1 MGLYQVRILPYIGA
15 EVSDLQM
22 PKMWSNGAD
31 GKRGRVMKEFED
43 RKEFEKIFES
53 VRNNIKE
60 QIALKG
66 VSMKG
71 SAKGTALSE
80 IISVFDE
87 ELELGIAEE
96 LRKGR
101 GLIRAYYRKYNEVES
116 LEIKRRENEQKLEAQ
131 QKLVN
136 TVSLLT
142 DETLKNAIVAY
153 EALSDRRGRSDAKE
167 IVIAY
172 INAKGREDLTDIIEQ
187 TERSVR

>member
-1 MGLYQVRILPYIGA
+1 
-15 EVSDLQM
+15 
-22 PKMWSNGAD
+22 
-31 GKRGRVMKEFED
+31 MKEFED
-43 RKEFEKIFES
+43 RKELEKIFKV

-60 QIALKG
+60 KITAKG

-80 IISVFDE
+80 IIAVFDE

-116 LEIKRRENEQKLEAQ
+116 LEVKLRENEQKLEAQ
-131 QKLVN
+131 LKLAN

-153 EALSDRRGRSDAKE
+153 EVLSDRRGRSDAKD

-172 INAKGREDLTDIIEQ
+172 INAKGREDLTNIIEQ
-187 TERSVR
+187 TERSSK

>member
-1 MGLYQVRILPYIGA
+1 
-15 EVSDLQM
+15 
-22 PKMWSNGAD
+22 
-31 GKRGRVMKEFED
+31 MKEFED

-187 TERSVR
+187 TEREGE

>member
-1 MGLYQVRILPYIGA
+1 
-15 EVSDLQM
+15 
-22 PKMWSNGAD
+22 
-31 GKRGRVMKEFED
+31 MKEFED

-101 GLIRAYYRKYNEVES
+101 RLIRNYYRKYNEVES

-131 QKLVN
+131 QKLAN

-187 TERSVR
+187 TERSRR

>member
-1 MGLYQVRILPYIGA
+1 
-15 EVSDLQM
+15 
-22 PKMWSNGAD
+22 
-31 GKRGRVMKEFED
+31 MKEFED
-43 RKEFEKIFES
+43 RKEFEKIFEV

-60 QIALKG
+60 KITAKG

-80 IISVFDE
+80 IIAVFDE

-96 LRKGR
+96 LRRGR
-101 GLIRAYYRKYNEVES
+101 GLIRAYYRKYNEVER
-116 LEIKRRENEQKLEAQ
+116 LEVKLRENEQKLEAQ
-131 QKLVN
+131 QKVAN
-136 TVSLLT
+136 MVSLLT

-167 IVIAY
+167 IVITY

-187 TERSVR
+187 TERRESDGQRN

>member
-1 MGLYQVRILPYIGA
+1 
-15 EVSDLQM
+15 
-22 PKMWSNGAD
+22 
-31 GKRGRVMKEFED
+31 MKEFED
-43 RKEFEKIFES
+43 RKEFEKIFEV

-60 QIALKG
+60 KITAKG

-80 IISVFDE
+80 IIAVFDE

-116 LEIKRRENEQKLEAQ
+116 LEVKLRENEQKLEAQ
-131 QKLVN
+131 QKLAN

-167 IVIAY
+167 IVITY

-187 TERSVR
+187 TERSE

>member
-1 MGLYQVRILPYIGA
+1 
-15 EVSDLQM
+15 
-22 PKMWSNGAD
+22 
-31 GKRGRVMKEFED
+31 MKEFED
-43 RKEFEKIFES
+43 RRELDNIYDG
-53 VRNNIKE
+53 VRKNIKE
-60 QIALKG
+60 RIEAKG
-66 VSMKG
+66 ISMKG

-87 ELELGIAEE
+87 ELEIGIAEE
-96 LRKGR
+96 LRNGVR
-101 GLIRAYYRKYNEVES
+101 SIRAYYRKYIEVES
-116 LEIKRRENEQKLEAQ
+116 LERKLRENEQKLETQ
-131 QKLVN
+131 QKLAN

-187 TERSVR
+187 TERSE

>member
-1 MGLYQVRILPYIGA
+1 
-15 EVSDLQM
+15 
-22 PKMWSNGAD
+22 
-31 GKRGRVMKEFED
+31 MKEFDD
-43 RKEFEKIFES
+43 RREFEKIFES
-53 VRNNIKE
+53 VRSNIKE
-60 QIALKG
+60 RIEAKG

-87 ELELGIAEE
+87 ELEIGIAEE
-96 LRKGR
+96 LRNGVR
-101 GLIRAYYRKYNEVES
+101 SIRAYYRKYNEVES
-116 LEIKRRENEQKLEAQ
+116 LERQLRENEQKLETQ
-131 QKLVN
+131 QKLAN

-187 TERSVR
+187 TEREGE

>member
-1 MGLYQVRILPYIGA
+1 
-15 EVSDLQM
+15 
-22 PKMWSNGAD
+22 
-31 GKRGRVMKEFED
+31 MKEFEERRELD
-43 RKEFEKIFES
+43 NIYNA
-53 VRNNIKE
+53 VRSNIKE
-60 QIALKG
+60 RIEAKG

-96 LRKGR
+96 LRNGVR
-101 GLIRAYYRKYNEVES
+101 SIRAYYRKYNEVES
-116 LEIKRRENEQKLEAQ
+116 LERQLRENEQKLETQ
-131 QKLVN
+131 QKLAN

-187 TERSVR
+187 TEREGE

>member
-1 MGLYQVRILPYIGA
+1 
-15 EVSDLQM
+15 
-22 PKMWSNGAD
+22 
-31 GKRGRVMKEFED
+31 MKEFED
-43 RKEFEKIFES
+43 RKELEKIFEV

-60 QIALKG
+60 KITAKG

-80 IISVFDE
+80 IIAVFDE

-116 LEIKRRENEQKLEAQ
+116 LEVKLRENEQKLEAQ
-131 QKLVN
+131 QKLAN

-167 IVIAY
+167 IVITY

-187 TERSVR
+187 TERSE

>member
-1 MGLYQVRILPYIGA
+1 
-15 EVSDLQM
+15 
-22 PKMWSNGAD
+22 
-31 GKRGRVMKEFED
+31 MKEFED

-187 TERSVR
+187 TERGE

>member
-1 MGLYQVRILPYIGA
+1 
-15 EVSDLQM
+15 
-22 PKMWSNGAD
+22 
-31 GKRGRVMKEFED
+31 MKEFED
-43 RKEFEKIFES
+43 RKEFEKIFEV

-60 QIALKG
+60 KITAKG

-80 IISVFDE
+80 IIAVFDE

-101 GLIRAYYRKYNEVES
+101 GLIRAYYRKYNEVER
-116 LEIKRRENEQKLEAQ
+116 LEVKLRENEQKLEAQ
-131 QKLVN
+131 QKLAN

-167 IVIAY
+167 IVITY

-187 TERSVR
+187 TERGE

>member
-1 MGLYQVRILPYIGA
+1 
-15 EVSDLQM
+15 
-22 PKMWSNGAD
+22 
-31 GKRGRVMKEFED
+31 MKEFED

-60 QIALKG
+60 KITAKG

-87 ELELGIAEE
+87 ELELGIADE

-116 LEIKRRENEQKLEAQ
+116 LEVRLRENEHKLEEQ
-131 QKLVN
+131 QKLAN

-153 EALSDRRGRSDAKE
+153 EALSDGRGRSDAKE

-172 INAKGREDLTDIIEQ
+172 IKSKGREDLMDVVEQ
-187 TERSVR
+187 TEREGE

>member
-1 MGLYQVRILPYIGA
+1 
-15 EVSDLQM
+15 
-22 PKMWSNGAD
+22 
-31 GKRGRVMKEFED
+31 MKEFED

-131 QKLVN
+131 QKLAN

-187 TERSVR
+187 TERGE

>member
-1 MGLYQVRILPYIGA
+1 M
-15 EVSDLQM
+15 
-22 PKMWSNGAD
+22 N
-31 GKRGRVMKEFED
+31 EFED
-43 RKEFEKIFES
+43 RKEFEKIFK
-53 VRNNIKE
+53 VARNNINEK
-60 QIALKG
+60 ITAKG

-71 SAKGTALSE
+71 SAKGMALSE

-116 LEIKRRENEQKLEAQ
+116 LEIKLRENEQKLEAQ
-131 QKLVN
+131 QKLSN
-136 TVSLLT
+136 TISLLT

-172 INAKGREDLTDIIEQ
+172 IKSKGREDLTGIIEQ
-187 TERSVR
+187 TERRADEINGRLLDNM

>member
-1 MGLYQVRILPYIGA
+1 
-15 EVSDLQM
+15 
-22 PKMWSNGAD
+22 
-31 GKRGRVMKEFED
+31 MKEFED
-43 RKEFEKIFES
+43 RRELENIYDG
-53 VRNNIKE
+53 VRKNIKE
-60 QIALKG
+60 RIEAKG
-66 VSMKG
+66 ISMKG

-80 IISVFDE
+80 ILSVFDE

-96 LRKGR
+96 LRNGR
-101 GLIRAYYRKYNEVES
+101 SAIRAYYRKYNDVEN
-116 LEIKRRENEQKLEAQ
+116 LEREYREKEQKLEAQ
-131 QKLVN
+131 QKLAN

-187 TERSVR
+187 TERSE

>member
-1 MGLYQVRILPYIGA
+1 MR
-15 EVSDLQM
+15 
-22 PKMWSNGAD
+22 
-31 GKRGRVMKEFED
+31 EFDD
-43 RKEFEKIFES
+43 RREFEKIFES

-60 QIALKG
+60 QIMLKG
-66 VSMKG
+66 ASMKG

-116 LEIKRRENEQKLEAQ
+116 LEIKLRENEQKLEAQ
-131 QKLVN
+131 QKLSN
-136 TVSLLT
+136 TISLLT

-172 INAKGREDLTDIIEQ
+172 IKSKGREDLTGIIEQ
-187 TERSVR
+187 TEREGE

>member
-1 MGLYQVRILPYIGA
+1 MR
-15 EVSDLQM
+15 
-22 PKMWSNGAD
+22 
-31 GKRGRVMKEFED
+31 EFDD
-43 RKEFEKIFES
+43 RREFEKIFES

-60 QIALKG
+60 QIMLKG
-66 VSMKG
+66 ASMKG

-116 LEIKRRENEQKLEAQ
+116 LEIKLRENEQKLEAQ
-131 QKLVN
+131 QKLAN

-142 DETLKNAIVAY
+142 DDTLKNAIVAY

-172 INAKGREDLTDIIEQ
+172 IKSKGREDLTGIIEQ
-187 TERSVR
+187 TERRNDE

>member
-1 MGLYQVRILPYIGA
+1 
-15 EVSDLQM
+15 
-22 PKMWSNGAD
+22 
-31 GKRGRVMKEFED
+31 MKEFED
-43 RKEFEKIFES
+43 RKECEKIFEV

-60 QIALKG
+60 KITAKG

-80 IISVFDE
+80 IIAVFDE

-116 LEIKRRENEQKLEAQ
+116 LEVKLRENEQKLEAQ
-131 QKLVN
+131 QKLAN

-167 IVIAY
+167 IVITY

-187 TERSVR
+187 TERSE

>member
-1 MGLYQVRILPYIGA
+1 
-15 EVSDLQM
+15 
-22 PKMWSNGAD
+22 
-31 GKRGRVMKEFED
+31 MKEFED

-101 GLIRAYYRKYNEVES
+101 GLIRAYYRKYNEVER
-116 LEIKRRENEQKLEAQ
+116 LELKLRENEQKLEAQ
-131 QKLVN
+131 QKLAN

-187 TERSVR
+187 TERSER

>member
-1 MGLYQVRILPYIGA
+1 
-15 EVSDLQM
+15 
-22 PKMWSNGAD
+22 
-31 GKRGRVMKEFED
+31 MKDFED
-43 RKEFEKIFES
+43 RKEFEEIFEV

-60 QIALKG
+60 KITAKG

-80 IISVFDE
+80 IIAVFDE

-116 LEIKRRENEQKLEAQ
+116 LEVKLRENEQKLEAQ
-131 QKLVN
+131 QKLAN

-167 IVIAY
+167 IVITY

-187 TERSVR
+187 TERSEL

>member
-1 MGLYQVRILPYIGA
+1 M
-15 EVSDLQM
+15 
-22 PKMWSNGAD
+22 N
-31 GKRGRVMKEFED
+31 EFED
-43 RKEFEKIFES
+43 RRELDNIYDG
-53 VRNNIKE
+53 VRKNIKE
-60 QIALKG
+60 RIEAKG
-66 VSMKG
+66 ISMKG

-80 IISVFDE
+80 IIAVFDE

-101 GLIRAYYRKYNEVES
+101 GLIRSYYRKYNEVES
-116 LEIKRRENEQKLEAQ
+116 LERKLRENEQKLEAQ
-131 QKLVN
+131 QKLAN

-187 TERSVR
+187 TERRE

>member
-1 MGLYQVRILPYIGA
+1 
-15 EVSDLQM
+15 
-22 PKMWSNGAD
+22 
-31 GKRGRVMKEFED
+31 MKEFED
-43 RKEFEKIFES
+43 RKEFEKIFEV

-60 QIALKG
+60 KITAKG

-80 IISVFDE
+80 IIAVFDE

-116 LEIKRRENEQKLEAQ
+116 LEVKLRENEQKLEAQ
-131 QKLVN
+131 QKLAN

-167 IVIAY
+167 IVIMY

-187 TERSVR
+187 TERSEQ

>member
-1 MGLYQVRILPYIGA
+1 
-15 EVSDLQM
+15 
-22 PKMWSNGAD
+22 
-31 GKRGRVMKEFED
+31 MKEFED

-187 TERSVR
+187 TERSE

>member
-1 MGLYQVRILPYIGA
+1 
-15 EVSDLQM
+15 
-22 PKMWSNGAD
+22 
-31 GKRGRVMKEFED
+31 MKEFDD
-43 RKEFEKIFES
+43 RREFEKIFES
-53 VRNNIKE
+53 VRSNIKE
-60 QIALKG
+60 RIEAKG

-96 LRKGR
+96 LRNGVR
-101 GLIRAYYRKYNEVES
+101 SIRAYYRKYNEVES
-116 LEIKRRENEQKLEAQ
+116 LERQLRENEQKLETQ
-131 QKLVN
+131 QKLAN

-187 TERSVR
+187 TEREGE

>member
-1 MGLYQVRILPYIGA
+1 
-15 EVSDLQM
+15 
-22 PKMWSNGAD
+22 
-31 GKRGRVMKEFED
+31 MKEFED

-80 IISVFDE
+80 IISVFVE

-96 LRKGR
+96 LRQGR
-101 GLIRAYYRKYNEVES
+101 RLIRNYYRKYNEVES

-136 TVSLLT
+136 TVSLFT

-187 TERSVR
+187 TKREDE

>member
-1 MGLYQVRILPYIGA
+1 
-15 EVSDLQM
+15 
-22 PKMWSNGAD
+22 
-31 GKRGRVMKEFED
+31 MKDFED
-43 RKEFEKIFES
+43 RKEFEEIFEV

-60 QIALKG
+60 KITAKG

-71 SAKGTALSE
+71 SVKGTALSE
-80 IISVFDE
+80 IIAVFDE

-101 GLIRAYYRKYNEVES
+101 GLIRDYYRKYNEVES
-116 LEIKRRENEQKLEAQ
+116 LERQLRENEQKLEAQ
-131 QKLVN
+131 QKVAN
-136 TVSLLT
+136 MVSLLT

-153 EALSDRRGRSDAKE
+153 EALSDRRSRSDAKE

-187 TERSVR
+187 TERSGE

>member
-1 MGLYQVRILPYIGA
+1 
-15 EVSDLQM
+15 
-22 PKMWSNGAD
+22 
-31 GKRGRVMKEFED
+31 MKEFED
-43 RKEFEKIFES
+43 RRELDNIYNA
-53 VRNNIKE
+53 VRSNIKE
-60 QIALKG
+60 RIEVKG

-87 ELELGIAEE
+87 ELEIGIAEE
-96 LRKGR
+96 LRSGVR
-101 GLIRAYYRKYNEVES
+101 AIRAYYKKYIEVES
-116 LEIKRRENEQKLEAQ
+116 LERQLRENEQKLEAQ
-131 QKLVN
+131 QKLAN

-172 INAKGREDLTDIIEQ
+172 INTKGREDLTDIIEQ
-187 TERSVR
+187 TERSE

>member
-1 MGLYQVRILPYIGA
+1 
-15 EVSDLQM
+15 
-22 PKMWSNGAD
+22 
-31 GKRGRVMKEFED
+31 MKEFED
-43 RKEFEKIFES
+43 RKEFEKIFEV

-60 QIALKG
+60 MITAKG

-80 IISVFDE
+80 IIAVFDE

-101 GLIRAYYRKYNEVES
+101 GLIRNYYRKYNEVES
-116 LEIKRRENEQKLEAQ
+116 LEVKLRENEQKLEAQ
-131 QKLVN
+131 KKLAN

-167 IVIAY
+167 IVITY

-187 TERSVR
+187 AERSE

>member
-1 MGLYQVRILPYIGA
+1 
-15 EVSDLQM
+15 
-22 PKMWSNGAD
+22 
-31 GKRGRVMKEFED
+31 MKEFED
-43 RKEFEKIFES
+43 RKEFEKIFEV

-60 QIALKG
+60 KITAKG

-80 IISVFDE
+80 IIAVFDE

-116 LEIKRRENEQKLEAQ
+116 LEVKLRENEQKLEAQ
-131 QKLVN
+131 QKLAN

-167 IVIAY
+167 IVITY

-187 TERSVR
+187 TERSEQ

>member
-1 MGLYQVRILPYIGA
+1 
-15 EVSDLQM
+15 
-22 PKMWSNGAD
+22 
-31 GKRGRVMKEFED
+31 MKEFED
-43 RKEFEKIFES
+43 RKEFEKIFEV

-60 QIALKG
+60 KITAKG

-80 IISVFDE
+80 IIAVFDE

-116 LEIKRRENEQKLEAQ
+116 LEVKLRENEQKLEAQ
-131 QKLVN
+131 QKLAN

-142 DETLKNAIVAY
+142 DETLKNAIIAY

-167 IVIAY
+167 IVITY

-187 TERSVR
+187 AERRE